1 MPGYSIPSNKQ
12 QANAKALTWLEDQTG
27 DDMSA
32 LQTPAVQRKRKRA
45 SGDAMYQAS
54 SSVPDSLMQ
63 FAKELHQEERITP
76 NEELQLGR
84 LTQEAIQLQ
93 SLYDKLETHLQR
105 EPTDEEW
112 CAASGKI
119 NMEAIRQA
127 MEEGIEAK
135 NKLVT
140 SNLRLVQ
147 GVVNVYIRN
156 GLSGQYNAGDMM
168 QEGVLALIRAAEKFE
183 PQRGFRFSTYA
194 MYWIR
199 SAVKR
204 SQTFQSR
211 VITIPQRL
219 HANHKRVMLVQKELM
234 QALGRPPSNQE
245 LAEGVGMSKTQ
256 LERCLMAMEQRC
268 FSLDQQIN
276 NRNKPNSEQRVDSL
290 YDVVESKTDDGDIH
304 KVSRLFL
311 REALTESLYR
321 ALDRES
327 AHIIM
332 LRFGLVDPE
341 ILPRGYE
348 GPLTIAQVSQLMGM
362 KPDKV
367 RRRILKS
374 LKELKFSISNEWKD
388 FERVV
393 E

>member
-1 MPGYSIPSNKQ
+1 
-12 QANAKALTWLEDQTG
+12 
-27 DDMSA
+27 
-32 LQTPAVQRKRKRA
+32 
-45 SGDAMYQAS
+45 
-54 SSVPDSLMQ
+54 
-63 FAKELHQEERITP
+63 
-76 NEELQLGR
+76 
-84 LTQEAIQLQ
+84 
-93 SLYDKLETHLQR
+93 
-105 EPTDEEW
+105 
-112 CAASGKI
+112 
-119 NMEAIRQA
+119 
-127 MEEGIEAK
+127 
-135 NKLVT
+135 
-140 SNLRLVQ
+140 
-147 GVVNVYIRN
+147 
-156 GLSGQYNAGDMM
+156 
-168 QEGVLALIRAAEKFE
+168 
-183 PQRGFRFSTYA
+183 
-194 MYWIR
+194 
-199 SAVKR
+199 
-204 SQTFQSR
+204 
-211 VITIPQRL
+211 
-219 HANHKRVMLVQKELM
+219 MLVQKELM

-245 LAEGVGMSKTQ
+245 LAESVGMSKTQ

-268 FSLDQQIN
+268 CSLDQQIN

>member
-1 MPGYSIPSNKQ
+1 M
-12 QANAKALTWLEDQTG
+12 
-27 DDMSA
+27 
-32 LQTPAVQRKRKRA
+32 
-45 SGDAMYQAS
+45 
-54 SSVPDSLMQ
+54 
-63 FAKELHQEERITP
+63 
-76 NEELQLGR
+76 
-84 LTQEAIQLQ
+84 
-93 SLYDKLETHLQR
+93 
-105 EPTDEEW
+105 
-112 CAASGKI
+112 
-119 NMEAIRQA
+119 
-127 MEEGIEAK
+127 
-135 NKLVT
+135 
-140 SNLRLVQ
+140 
-147 GVVNVYIRN
+147 
-156 GLSGQYNAGDMM
+156 
-168 QEGVLALIRAAEKFE
+168 
-183 PQRGFRFSTYA
+183 
-194 MYWIR
+194 
-199 SAVKR
+199 KR

-234 QALGRPPSNQE
+234 QALGRLPTSQE
-245 LAEGVGMSKTQ
+245 LAEGVGMSETQ

-276 NRNKPNSEQRVDSL
+276 NRNKPNSGQRVDSL
-290 YDVVESKTDDGDIH
+290 YDVLESKTDDGDFN
-304 KVSRLFL
+304 KVSRNLV

-332 LRFGLVDPE
+332 LRFGLVDPQ

-374 LKELKFSISNEWKD
+374 LKELKFSISSEWKD